1 MLEKIVAKTIVI
13 VITNES
19 RKEKFYDKVIKPWLE
34 RRIQLGVST
43 LHCNLHLQE
52 EQKYTNY
59 LRMNPD
65 YFG

>member
-1 MLEKIVAKTIVI
+1 MLEKIVVKTIVI

-43 LHCNLHLQE
+43 LHWLVI
-52 EQKYTNY
+52 
-59 LRMNPD
+59 
-65 YFG
+65 